1 MERKIFK
8 RKARE
13 LLQGIWGRGI
23 ALFLYLL
30 FIVAFFSALE
40 KVVGS
45 LTGYGTL
52 ETLLAPLF
60 LTGSVTVPKTALIYT
75 SILFVGTMLLGFVF
89 MIPLKQGTICWYYG
103 RASGEVW
110 AVSAAFHWY
119 TGIRRWCKALL
130 MHLLLGLRIA
140 FWFILLLLPALGMY
154 FVYGYTIMYLAVP
167 WLSFLLLFI
176 TFGLA
181 VAGAVSALVIC
192 YRYFLVPYILADDPA
207 VRIRTAFRSSVR
219 IMAGKKGVLFSLDLS
234 FLPYY
239 LLNLLVLPM
248 FGTVPYIS
256 MTKALYAKQFI
267 VDYKISVVS
276 EQSTQ
281 ENTES
286 FE

>member
-1 MERKIFK
+1 MERKAFK
-8 RKARE
+8 RKAKE
-13 LLQGIWGRGI
+13 LLQGIWGRAV
-23 ALFLYLL
+23 ALFLCLL
-30 FIVAFFSALE
+30 FLTVFFSALE

-60 LTGSVTVPKTALIYT
+60 LTGSVTVPKTDLIYT
-75 SILFVGTMLLGFVF
+75 SVLFSAAMLLSFLF
-89 MIPLKQGTICWYYG
+89 ITPLRQGTVCWYYG

-130 MHLLLGLRIA
+130 VYLLLGLRTLC
-140 FWFILLLLPALGMY
+140 WFVLLLLPALGMY
-154 FVYGYTIMYLAVP
+154 FVYGYTVMYLSVP
-167 WLSFLLLFI
+167 WLSFLLLFV

-181 VAGAVSALVIC
+181 LVGMVFARVVC
-192 YRYFLVPYILADDPA
+192 YRYFLALYILADDPA
-207 VRIRTAFRSSVR
+207 VHIRTIFRSSVR
-219 IMAGKKGVLFSLDLS
+219 IMAGKKGLLFSLELS

-239 LLNLLVLPM
+239 LLNLLVIPL

-267 VDYKISVVS
+267 EDYKLSVIA
-276 EQSTQ
+276 EQSAQ
-281 ENTES
+281 AEPMK
-286 FE
+286 

>member
-1 MERKIFK
+1 MERKAFK
-8 RKARE
+8 RKAKE
-13 LLQGIWGRGI
+13 LLQGIWGRAV
-23 ALFLYLL
+23 ALFLCLL
-30 FIVAFFSALE
+30 FLTVFFSALE

-60 LTGSVTVPKTALIYT
+60 LTGSVTVPKTDLIFT
-75 SILFVGTMLLGFVF
+75 SVLFGAYILLSFLFIT
-89 MIPLKQGTICWYYG
+89 PLRQGTVCWYYG

-130 MHLLLGLRIA
+130 VYLLLGLRNLS
-140 FWFILLLLPALGMY
+140 WFVLLLLPALGMY
-154 FVYGYTIMYLAVP
+154 FVYGYTVMYLAAP
-167 WLSFLLLFI
+167 WLSFLLLFV

-181 VAGAVSALVIC
+181 LVGMVFARVVC
-192 YRYFLVPYILADDPA
+192 YRY
-207 VRIRTAFRSSVR
+207 FRSSVR
-219 IMAGKKGVLFSLDLS
+219 IMVGKKGLLFSLELS

-239 LLNLLVLPM
+239 LLNLLVIPL

-267 VDYKISVVS
+267 EDYKLSVIA
-276 EQSTQ
+276 EQSAQ
-281 ENTES
+281 AEPMK
-286 FE
+286 